1 MFPASDATRV
11 HVPDA
16 TMVMLR
22 PDVVHTDEVEDVMTG
37 VTPEDADAVT
47 ENADA
52 DQVRGPG
59 FVNKIVL
66 DNF

>member
-1 MFPASDATRV
+1 M

-22 PDVVHTDEVEDVMTG
+22 PDVVHTDEVEDVITG
-37 VTPEDADAVT
+37 VTPDVADAVA

-52 DQVRGPG
+52 DQVRVPG
-59 FVNKIVL
+59 FVNEIVF